1 LFLIFAHTHKGTRN
15 KTHALAV
22 PDAGLDIRK
31 CDEYVKNCVLFNAAF
46 RYEESSVQVF
56 EDLVSCELDVKVRV
70 FEGSTLGNSVVNILV
85 KVLRRR
91 L

>member
-1 LFLIFAHTHKGTRN
+1 
-15 KTHALAV
+15 LAV
-22 PDAGLDIRK
+22 PDAGLHIRK
-31 CDEYVKNCVLFNAAF
+31 RDEHVKNCVLFNAAF

-56 EDLVSCELDVKVRV
+56 EDLLSRELDVEVRV
-70 FEGSTLGNSVVNILV
+70 FEGNTLGNSVVNILV